1 MAIVISLLA
10 LLATFY
16 QLYLQRAH
24 NEKSLKPLGQI
35 DLLDRKNQ
43 IFVYVGNNGMGP
55 MVIDRITYIKDGQ
68 AHTSIKDCVNLNPR
82 SYMHIAI
89 SEAGQ
94 KVILPDSHLEVFE
107 TIFENGEGEAEMD
120 KVRMQLSPITLKVDC
135 RDIYNNKFTF
145 ERNLA
150 WFSRHMLSDSIRM
163 KN

>member
-10 LLATFY
+10 LLTTFY

-35 DLLDRKNQ
+35 DLLDRKDQ
-43 IFVYVGNNGMGP
+43 IFVYVRNNGMGP
-55 MVIDRITYIKDGQ
+55 MVIDRISYIKDSQ
-68 AHTSIKDCVNLNPR
+68 TYTSIKDCVNLHPR
-82 SYMHIAI
+82 SYMHISI
-89 SEAGQ
+89 DEAGQ

-107 TIFENGEGEAEMD
+107 TIFESGEGEAEID
-120 KVRMQLSPITLKVDC
+120 KVRTQLTPITLKVDC

-150 WFSRHMLSDSIRM
+150 WFSRHMLKLNSQN
-163 KN
+163 K